1 MSKVATFEFNT
12 DQTSEA
18 ITKKLFSF
26 GFDAQVVKI
35 PTGAE
40 GKSPQ
45 PYSMNQKQY
54 ILYLAEHDYQ
64 GKKSGY
70 LNMLVQTAK
79 YLLEIIND
87 EGIYYYRNDLG
98 EEFDEQ
104 NTKSIWAEE
113 IPSYPPDMNEPYP
126 TRYFIKKFHL
136 SGKHSNAFS

>member
-18 ITKKLFSF
+18 ITIKLFSF
-26 GFDAQVVKI
+26 GFDVQVVKM

-40 GKSPQ
+40 GKRVKGVSQ
-45 PYSMNQKQY
+45 PYSMNQKRY
-54 ILYLAEHDYQ
+54 LLYLAEHDYR
-64 GKKSGY
+64 GKKGSY

-79 YLLEIIND
+79 YLLEITDD
-87 EGIYYYRNDLG
+87 EGIYYYRNDLS

-104 NTKSIWAEE
+104 NTKYIQAEE

-126 TRYFIKKFHL
+126 TRYFIEK
-136 SGKHSNAFS
+136 